1 MIHLNQNIGPA
12 LAGSARPAPP
22 PLFFFC
28 FFLGIVRDK
37 RSGRGGRGENAW
49 CVKYKSIEFCCSQE
63 TAKELS

>member
-28 FFLGIVRDK
+28 FFVLFFFYESLCQLARD
-37 RSGRGGRGENAW
+37 
-49 CVKYKSIEFCCSQE
+49 
-63 TAKELS
+63 T